1 MAGAP
6 IDPFRRAHDL
16 QLPLLTPEAQER
28 FTTWAQH
35 RSLQAPV
42 ILDQRPLV
50 AARVWADVEALI
62 RPSGWERLLSLR
74 AEASLP
80 LTIEFLCSLR
90 PLLGFERRDDVGI
103 AMRHDSRLIF
113 TLLGQRH
120 TLTVAELGWRLS
132 LYTQEEI
139 SHSSFAD
146 LTIAIPED
154 FDVHAFW
161 TAHAR
166 TDAPFEHQL
175 SRASDWAEPS

>member
-1 MAGAP
+1 MTGAP

-50 AARVWADVEALI
+50 AAGVWADVEASI
-62 RPSGWERLLSLR
+62 RPS
-74 AEASLP
+74 
-80 LTIEFLCSLR
+80 
-90 PLLGFERRDDVGI
+90 

-120 TLTVAELGWRLS
+120 TLTVAELGWRLG

-146 LTIAIPED
+146 LPITVPED
-154 FDVHAFW
+154 FDVQAFW

-175 SRASDWAEPS
+175 SRASDWAEPSWRLLTFLMSMSYFG